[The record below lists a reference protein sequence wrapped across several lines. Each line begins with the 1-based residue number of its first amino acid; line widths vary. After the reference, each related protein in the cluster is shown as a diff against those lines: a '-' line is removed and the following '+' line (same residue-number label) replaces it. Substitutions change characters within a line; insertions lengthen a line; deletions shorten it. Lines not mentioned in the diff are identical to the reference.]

1 MNILKGKKCNS
12 CSFLMLEPSFACPSC
27 GSDSLSDIEFKGRSE
42 EHTSAV
48 VNVGFGH
55 LAAKAPY
62 VLAIVEL
69 EEGLKVLTIVEE
81 ANLQTVAIGD
91 KVKFKHLDERQEPI
105 FQAA

>member
-1 MNILKGKKCNS
+1 MNTLKGKKCNA
-12 CSFLMLEPSFACPSC
+12 CNFLMLEPSFSCPSC
-27 GSDSLSDIEFKGRSE
+27 GSESLTDTEFTGEGSIY
-42 EHTSAV
+42 TYTV

-69 EEGLKVLTIVEE
+69 NEGLKVLTIVEDT
-81 ANLQTVAIGD
+81 NLETVSIGD
-91 KVKFKHLDERQEPI
+91 KVKFKHMDERKEPI

>member
-12 CSFLMLEPSFACPSC
+12 CSFLMLDPSFACPSC
-27 GSDSLSDIEFKGRSE
+27 GSDLLSEIDFKGE
-42 EHTSAV
+42 GTIYTYTV

-55 LAAKAPY
+55 LAGKAPY
-62 VLAIVEL
+62 VLAIVDL
-69 EEGLKVLTIVEE
+69 NEGLKVLTIVED

-91 KVKFKHLDERQEPI
+91 KVNFKHLDERHEPI